1 MRIGLSLVSRLSVL
15 CAFVLVFP
23 MVSCKRHTDDSE
35 EYFQTESAGDD
46 AVDEEDTDEGDGGS
60 GEEFNIMEHRPLLTA
75 LGSIQPEL
83 PDDSEEPENYRNKT
97 NDHKVNMKATT
108 DGGVSAL
115 QIQTE
120 IRSKQAGVYKCLSTA
135 GEKYTIYDY
144 RVRFGWTINR
154 NGTVSDVKLVDT
166 NSPDEEL
173 EECITDKIERMSFNS
188 KPEPVYVEYGWNKGG
203 AKQGDIRQEEIGDL
217 PELPQNILDDLNKT
231 ARFDDGVN
239 VTVKPLWLKTE
250 RRNGRQPILMELSH
264 HTDALLQ
271 CALDLPHPTRSN
283 ADLQLPRDIIEKA
296 NASDLRMRW
305 RIENGKTVSCKITSW
320 SGGRGQDLR
329 KCVEKEVCHI
339 EYPYFEKS
347 ALSVNDFELRFYYS
361 NLRDVYE

>member
-1 MRIGLSLVSRLSVL
+1 MHIGSSLLLRSSLL
-15 CAFVLVFP
+15 CIFVLVFP
-23 MVSCKRHTDDSE
+23 LVSCKRHAADDE
-35 EYFQTESAGDD
+35 AYFQTESADEY
-46 AVDEEDTDEGDGGS
+46 AVDAEEADEDDGGS
-60 GEEFNIMEHRPLLTA
+60 GEEFDIMEHQPLLRA

-135 GEKYTIYDY
+135 GEKYTIYNY

-188 KPEPVYVEYGWNKGG
+188 KPEPVYVEYGWNHSG
-203 AKQGDIRQEEIGDL
+203 AKQGDMRQEEIGDL

-250 RRNGRQPILMELSH
+250 RQNGRQPILMELSH
-264 HTDALLQ
+264 HTDALLK
-271 CALDLPHPTRSN
+271 CALDSPHPARSS
-283 ADLQLPRDIIEKA
+283 ADLRLPQHAIETA
-296 NASDLRMRW
+296 NSNDFRMSW
-305 RIENGKTVSCKITSW
+305 RIEKSKTVSYKLMSW
-320 SGGRGQDLR
+320 SGNPSQQFRS
-329 KCVEKEVCHI
+329 CVEKEMKRI
-339 EYPYFEKS
+339 EYPYFENS
-347 ALSVNDFELRFYYS
+347 SLAVNDFSLRFYYS
-361 NLRDVYE
+361 NLPDVYE